1 MTRLMLRKCAQLVIV
16 LVAVTFFVSALLRL
30 TPNDSVDRIYPTAT
44 EEQKA
49 AIRSDLGIDRPVIS
63 QYWDW
68 LTNAVRGDLGRSLTA
83 ERLSVGE
90 QIRNALPPTLQLVFL
105 AQFLALLVAIPLG
118 VWSASRANGVFD
130 KTASISSFAL
140 LAIPNY
146 VLGLVLAYVVGVRLQ
161 WLPTQGYVPIGD
173 GPWDWLRYMILPTV
187 TLAAAQI
194 AIYQRL
200 LRSDMI
206 TTLHS
211 DFITT
216 ARAKGLSRARILWR
230 HALRPSSISLLTIA
244 AINLG
249 ALIGGAV
256 VIEVIFQLPGMGKL
270 IADAIFKNDYVTVQ
284 GCVAVIA
291 IGYVLLNFVVDISYA
306 LLDPRTRRVTTAA

>member
-1 MTRLMLRKCAQLVIV
+1 MTRLILRKFAQFVVVI
-16 LVAVTFFVSALLRL
+16 VAVTFFVTVMLRL
-30 TPNDSVDRIYPTAT
+30 TPNDTVDRIYPTAT
-44 EEQKA
+44 EAQKA
-49 AIRSDLGIDRPVIS
+49 EFRAELGIDEPLLS
-63 QYWDW
+63 QYWNW
-68 LTNAVRGDLGRSLTA
+68 LSNALRADLGTSLTP
-83 ERLSVGE
+83 ERMSVGE
-90 QIRNALPPTLQLVFL
+90 QIRNALPPTLQLIVL
-105 AQFLALLVAIPLG
+105 AQLLALVIAIPFG
-118 VWSASRANGVFD
+118 VWSAARANGPLD
-130 KTASISSFAL
+130 KATSVSSFAL

-146 VLGLVLAYVVGVRLQ
+146 VLGLLLAYVVGVRLE
-161 WLPTQGYVPIGD
+161 WLPTQGYTAFGD
-173 GPWDWLRYMILPTV
+173 SPVDWLRYMILPTI

-206 TTLHS
+206 TTLQS

-216 ARAKGLSRARILWR
+216 ARAKGVSHARTLWR
-230 HALRPSSISLLTIA
+230 HALRPSSFTLLTIA

-291 IGYVLLNFVVDISYA
+291 IGYVLLNFAVDIGYT
-306 LLDPRTRRVTTAA
+306 LLDPRTRRTAANV